1 MPTRIEF
8 AAKQYDI
15 NLEALGTVD
24 FDLSPSAWEGLCSS
38 GSRPVFTA
46 IENLLQ
52 YGANLRFLL
61 YLYISKFS
69 NNN

>member
-24 FDLSPSAWEGLCSS
+24 FNLSPSAWEGLCSG

-46 IENLLQ
+46 IENCC
-52 YGANLRFLL
+52 NMVPV
-61 YLYISKFS
+61 
-69 NNN
+69 